1 MVFEPKQNTWWSIS
15 RFVFAYRLTSAIDTI
30 SRVASVASASEAQE
44 NGSTQS
50 IGATV
55 IQRRV
60 GTEILGWDNIKEEE
74 GVD

>member
-30 SRVASVASASEAQE
+30 SRVAGVASASEAQE
-44 NGSTQS
+44 NGTASGISTA
-50 IGATV
+50 IV
-55 IQRRV
+55 QRRV